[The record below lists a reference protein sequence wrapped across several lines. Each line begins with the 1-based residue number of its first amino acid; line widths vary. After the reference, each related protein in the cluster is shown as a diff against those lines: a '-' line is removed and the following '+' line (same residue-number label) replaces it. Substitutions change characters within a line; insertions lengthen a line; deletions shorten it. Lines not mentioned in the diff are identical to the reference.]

1 MNPAL
6 AAGLQIALVVA
17 VLAILY
23 VPVGDYMA
31 KVYTTDTDLRS
42 GDLRIETV
50 VYRLCRINPRTEQ
63 TWYGYAGSLLGFSAA
78 SVLLLYFLQRIQG
91 VLPLG
96 GGLEGVSPAVAFN
109 TAASFVANTNWQS
122 YVPETTMSHLTQAAG
137 LAVQNFVSAAVGM
150 AVAAALI
157 RGFVRVSRGGEIGN
171 FWVDLT
177 RGALRI
183 LLPFAFVIA
192 LILLSQGVIQSFRTG
207 FSSTGLDGT
216 TVTNA
221 LAPVASQ
228 EAIKELGTNGGG
240 ILAANS
246 AHPFENPTPITNIVE
261 ILAILLIPVSL
272 TRTFGTL
279 VGDRRQGLTLL
290 AVMSTLFF
298 GLLAVTLAA
307 ESGAR
312 GAAATAA
319 GSMME
324 GKEVRFGI
332 PGSALFAV
340 ATTGTSTGAV
350 NSAHDSM
357 SPLGGGAV
365 LLNMLLGE
373 IAPGGVGT
381 GLYGILVLALIAV
394 FVGGL
399 LVGRT
404 PEYLGKKLGQREI
417 TLAALSVLVMPALV
431 LIGTGITVILGSTV
445 GYLGNSGNPGTPQS
459 IHGFTEV
466 LYAFAS
472 ASNNNGSAFGGL
484 TVTSDWFQ
492 SALGVCMLLGR
503 FLPIL
508 FVLALAGSLSAQRR
522 TPAGAGT
529 LPTSGPMFTG
539 LLTGTVVLVAALTF
553 FPALALGP
561 ISEALQ

>member
-445 GYLGNSGNPGTPQS
+445 GYLGNSGDPGTPQS

>member
-6 AAGLQIALVVA
+6 AAGLQIAFVVG
-17 VLAILY
+17 VLAIAY

-31 KVYTTDTDLRS
+31 KVYTTDANLRS
-42 GDLRIETV
+42 RDLRIETV
-50 VYRLCRINPRTEQ
+50 LYRLCRINARSEQ

-78 SVLLLYFLQRIQG
+78 SVLFLYFLQRIQG
-91 VLPLG
+91 VLPLS

-122 YVPETTMSHLTQAAG
+122 YAPETTMSNLTQPLG
-137 LAVQNFVSAAVGM
+137 LAVQNFVSAGVGM
-150 AVAAALI
+150 AVAVALI

-177 RGALRI
+177 RGCLRI
-183 LLPFAFVIA
+183 LLPISFVIA

-207 FSSTGLDGT
+207 FESTGLDGNV
-216 TVTNA
+216 VTNA

-246 AHPFENPTPITNIVE
+246 AHPYENPTPVTNIVE
-261 ILAILLIPVSL
+261 ILAILLIPVCL
-272 TRTFGTL
+272 TRTFGTM
-279 VGDRRQGLTLL
+279 VGDRKQGLTLL
-290 AVMSTLFF
+290 AVMGVLWG

-307 ESGAR
+307 ESGTR
-312 GAAATAA
+312 GVAATAA
-319 GSMME
+319 GVMME

-340 ATTGTSTGAV
+340 TTTGTSTGAV

-381 GLYGILVLALIAV
+381 GLYGILVLAIIAV

-404 PEYLGKKLGQREI
+404 PEYLGKKLGRREI

-431 LIGTGITVILGSTV
+431 LIGTSITVILGSTI
-445 GYLGNSGNPGTPQS
+445 GYLGNSGDPGTPQA
-459 IHGFTEV
+459 IHGFSEV

-492 SALGVCMLLGR
+492 SSLGVCMLIGR

-508 FVLALAGSLSAQRR
+508 FVLALAGSLAAQKRSE
-522 TPAGAGT
+522 PNAGT
-529 LPTSGPMFTG
+529 LPTAGPMFAG

-561 ISEALQ
+561 IAEALQ

>member
-1 MNPAL
+1 MSPAL
-6 AAGLQIALVVA
+6 AAGLQIAFVLV
-17 VLAILY
+17 VLAIAY

-31 KVYTTDTDLRS
+31 RVYSSTRDLRVES
-42 GDLRIETV
+42 VIYRVGRIDS
-50 VYRLCRINPRTEQ
+50 RAEQ
-63 TWYGYAGSLLGFSAA
+63 TWYGYAASVLGFSLA
-78 SVLLLYFLQRIQG
+78 SVLFLYFLQRIQG
-91 VLPLG
+91 VLPLND
-96 GGLEGVSPAVAFN
+96 GLSGVSPAVAFN
-109 TAASFVANTNWQS
+109 TAISFVANTNWQS
-122 YVPETTMSHLTQAAG
+122 YTPETTMSNFVQPVG

-150 AVAAALI
+150 AVAIALV
-157 RGFVRVSRGGEIGN
+157 RGFIRVARGGEIGN

-177 RGALRI
+177 RGSLRI
-183 LLPFAFVIA
+183 LLPFSFVIA
-192 LILLSQGVIQSFRTG
+192 LILLSQGVIQSFHSS
-207 FSSTGLDGT
+207 FASTGLDGNA
-216 TVTNA
+216 VTNA

-246 AHPFENPTPITNIVE
+246 AHPFENPTPLSNIVE
-261 ILAILLIPVSL
+261 ILAILLIPVCL

-290 AVMSTLFF
+290 AVMGILWS

-312 GAAATAA
+312 GVAATAA

-404 PEYLGKKLGQREI
+404 PEYLGKKLGRREI
-417 TLAALSVLVMPALV
+417 TLAALSILVMPALV
-431 LIGTGITVILGSTV
+431 LIGTAITVILGSTT
-445 GYLGNSGNPGTPQS
+445 GYQGNGGDPGTPGS
-459 IHGFTEV
+459 IHGFSEV

-492 SALGVCMLLGR
+492 SSLGICMLLGR
-503 FLPIL
+503 FLPII
-508 FVLALAGSLSAQRR
+508 FVLALAGALASQKKVAP
-522 TPAGAGT
+522 TAGT

-561 ISEALQ
+561 LAEALQ